1 MIGRRILLS
10 RSISTWITMGKR
22 QKFKTYIK
30 NFYALFVF
38 PDGHKGNFSFL
49 KSGNPRLLFIKNAI
63 LYANTWFIY
72 LLINYLHI
80 KIINNVKFNHHS
92 SLLVFTFHSSF
103 FFFHFSLIFAPL
115 SIRPGAEIG
124 RQACLRG
131 MCPIGCEGSSPSPGT
146 LRVTN
151 NE

>member
-63 LYANTWFIY
+63 LFANFRIIH

-92 SLLVFTFHSSF
+92 SLLVFTFHSSYF
-103 FFFHFSLIFAPL
+103 DFAQYKLFIFHLSLLVFHLTSPPILYP
-115 SIRPGAEIG
+115 PG
-124 RQACLRG
+124 C
-131 MCPIGCEGSSPSPGT
+131 
-146 LRVTN
+146 
-151 NE
+151 